1 MTQPSVD
8 PAEVGELW
16 LEVENGSK
24 PIREG
29 SRQHILG
36 QLGMYDVAADGCD
49 LAMELPLRPQLANSR
64 GGLQGGLLAT
74 LVDIV
79 AGRAAI
85 ASLPPGYS
93 AATSDMNLHF
103 MSAVTVGPARAEATV
118 LRQGKRM
125 CVVRVEVYDGGR
137 DDKWCAT
144 ATTTFVVLELRDGQL
159 DLRGPLPRRDAE

>member
-1 MTQPSVD
+1 MTQSGP
-8 PAEVGELW
+8 ELEG
-16 LEVENGSK
+16 LTK

-29 SRQHILG
+29 SRAHILG
-36 QLGMYDVAADGCD
+36 QLGMYDVPAEGCD
-49 LAMELPLRPQLANSR
+49 LAMEMPLRPQLANSR

-85 ASLPPGYS
+85 ASLPPGHS

-125 CVVRVEVYDGGR
+125 CVVRVEVHDAGR
-137 DDKWCAT
+137 DVWCAT
-144 ATTTFVVLELRDGQL
+144 ATATFVVVELREGQL
-159 DLRGPLPRRDAE
+159 DLRGPLPRLDSE

>member
-1 MTQPSVD
+1 LSAPGPESAGLTEPPV
-8 PAEVGELW
+8 ELEG
-16 LEVENGSK
+16 LTK

-29 SRQHILG
+29 SKAHILG
-36 QLGMYDVAADGCD
+36 QLGMYDVAAVGCD

-79 AGRAAI
+79 AGRATV
-85 ASLPPGYS
+85 ASLPAGHS

-125 CVVRVEVYDGGR
+125 CVIRVEVYDAGR
-137 DDKWCAT
+137 DDAWCAT
-144 ATTTFVVLELRDGQL
+144 ATATFVVVELREGQL

>member
-1 MTQPSVD
+1 
-8 PAEVGELW
+8 
-16 LEVENGSK
+16 
-24 PIREG
+24 
-29 SRQHILG
+29 
-36 QLGMYDVAADGCD
+36 MYDVEAVGCD
-49 LAMELPLRPQLANSR
+49 LAMEIPLRPQLANSR

-85 ASLPPGYS
+85 ASLPPGHS

-125 CVVRVEVYDGGR
+125 CVVRVEVYDAGR
-137 DDKWCAT
+137 DNAWCAT
-144 ATTTFVVLELRDGQL
+144 ATTTFVVIELRDGQL
-159 DLRGPLPRRDAE
+159 DLRGPLPRRGSE

>member
-1 MTQPSVD
+1 MTSGTE
-8 PAEVGELW
+8 PAQLAEPDGAPEGLT
-16 LEVENGSK
+16 K

-29 SRQHILG
+29 SKAHILG
-36 QLGMYDVAADGCD
+36 QLGMYDVPVEGCD
-49 LAMELPLRPQLANSR
+49 LAMEMPLSPRVANSR

-79 AGRAAI
+79 AGRAAL
-85 ASLPPGYS
+85 AAVPPGHS

-125 CVVRVEVYDGGR
+125 AVVRVEVRDMGR
-137 DDKWCAT
+137 DVWCAT
-144 ATTTFVVLELRDGQL
+144 ATATFVVVELREGQL
-159 DLRGPLPRRDAE
+159 DLRGPMPRPEAD